1 MIEAQKH
8 KIQEQESLIKELQ
21 LLRLKLEGEKFAME
35 TRQLLDDSER
45 KCDKKLRSKVHQ
57 LSVCHANEKLKVDKY
72 KDGWD
77 FVTRMEVRADERRKR
92 WDAIRQ
98 RKALLEQERLE
109 KLRLEEEKRRQQEEE
124 EKRRKIQ
131 QFRAEKERLADL
143 KRKQEQERLYLN
155 MLNSMAA
162 EHYEAL
168 LLRSSFN
175 AFKSHLL
182 QAKTM
187 AEEADRHYR
196 RTVMTRVF
204 TVWRLYWKV
213 EVRKKMEVAEE
224 FYEHL
229 LLRNGFERFKL
240 VIYVSIFKTHS
251 HCFV

>member
-1 MIEAQKH
+1 MIEAQKQ
-8 KIQEQESLIKELQ
+8 KIQEQENLIKELQ

-45 KCDKKLRSKVHQ
+45 KCDKKLRSKVRQ

-98 RKALLEQERLE
+98 RKVLLEQERLE

-131 QFRAEKERLADL
+131 LFRAEKERLADL

-155 MLNSMAA
+155 MLTSMAA

-168 LLRSSFN
+168 LLRSSLN
-175 AFKSHLL
+175 AFKSNLL
-182 QAKTM
+182 QEKSM
-187 AEEADRHYR
+187 AEEADRHYW
-196 RTVMTRVF
+196 RTLMTRVF
-204 TVWRLYWKV
+204 TLWRLFWRV
-213 EVRKKMEVAEE
+213 EVRKRMEVAEE
-224 FYEHL
+224 FYEHV
-229 LLRNGFERFKL
+229 LLRNGFERFKQ
-240 VIYVSIFKTHS
+240 VSS
-251 HCFV
+251 NL